1 MNSTD
6 TNIRKKAM
14 IEALEKS
21 LGIVTTA
28 AKAAGIDRS
37 THYDWLKD
45 DEDYRKAVDSI
56 QDIALDFAESKLHK
70 QIENGEVSSTIFYLK
85 TKGKKRGYV
94 ERQELTGEDGGPI
107 KTSFTFA
114 KSNDY
119 TLIGTPSE
127 PKPVTKYEDAFK
139 MNVSYFEKTV
149 TFQQKI
155 KLKAGNLTA
164 IKGQLEYMT
173 CNDRKCLPPEDVD
186 FTIPLK

>member
-1 MNSTD
+1 M
-6 TNIRKKAM
+6 KKLLLSITVLLISAASYAQ
-14 IEALEKS
+14 IEAPVKWS
-21 LGIVTTA
+21 YA
-28 AKAAGIDRS
+28 AKK
-37 THYDWLKD
+37 LNNN
-45 DEDYRKAVDSI
+45 EAVVFLRATI
-56 QDIALDFAESKLHK
+56 QDGWHIYSQNVK
-70 QIENGEVSSTIFYLK
+70 
-85 TKGKKRGYV
+85 
-94 ERQELTGEDGGPI
+94 DGGPI

-127 PKPVTKYEDAFK
+127 PKPISKYEDAFK

-155 KLKAGNLTA
+155 KLKSGSLAA